1 MASSNDGALSRDYV
15 FVRRSE
21 LCCGADM
28 GAVSAIYLL
37 QP

>member
-1 MASSNDGALSRDYV
+1 VPSNDGALSRDYV